1 MSQPTPHPHSSDIL
15 RRFII
20 DHDLEDA
27 PSLALLSAAVEAAP
41 NPSAIRAALRPHF
54 RDNAE
59 LPALSEA
66 LYLSRFPISTEVI
79 PVFRIHGQTVVAR
92 NIAASDLL
100 IGSEDLIG
108 HRIISILTGYQMDGL
123 SNETKWSK
131 FRDEILL
138 HGRYKD
144 EWKLALSTV
153 GTLTQAIGVR
163 AEIEGIPF
171 IDVSILDYSDYLT
184 QVNNLKLSESKF
196 KTLAEN
202 TPGLTKMSNVNNYYY
217 YFNKNW
223 QKYSGIF
230 DQVQL
235 SMSWIDFLHPDDMPP
250 TMAAIDNA
258 YKKRQ
263 KYKVEY
269 RLQGEDGHYRLFED
283 HGEPFYDVNQFFM
296 GYVSTAVDIT
306 DERELQKISQQL
318 EIQAK
323 VENEIRA
330 TIQNAQVL
338 IIAIDKADR
347 VVYANQY
354 ASEHVFP
361 HDVLGNELGALF
373 EYEIDGESE
382 VASVYDRMSSSLGKH
397 ILLTTRFGEAAT
409 GRPGIFSGSLMYL
422 NASESGDSVLYLIGE
437 DITEAEAQRLNALE
451 KEQKFQDVIS
461 SMQDMYFKIDRNL
474 VLLEVNTHSKSLL
487 GYEPS
492 EILGKSIMDKVL
504 QLSKAT
510 RRQILKNRS
519 NKSFIVKV
527 INKDGERLIFDC
539 KIKPVL
545 DPVLDELCFFG
556 VAKDLTEILNN
567 QQKLKD
573 KNKRIVKLAQAKDQ
587 FLANMSHEIRTP
599 LNGIIGLVDL
609 LAVARMPEPY
619 CDYVTTI
626 KSSSITLLRIINDIL
641 DLSKLEAA
649 RFTLT
654 TSSFSLQEVI
664 HKVRNLYLA
673 LIENKG
679 LSFVF
684 ELESDLPDRL
694 LGDEVRLVQVLS
706 NLISNAVKFTAEGT
720 IRLRVQL
727 VSRSAEDVVLEF
739 HVTDTGIGI
748 DEDKQQSIF
757 KAFSQVDSSTTKSS
771 EGTGLGL
778 YISQQLAVL
787 MGGQIRFSST
797 HGVGTTFTLSLP
809 FRIDTEY
816 MAVTLREIQGIQTT
830 PAYNILLVD
839 DNATNL
845 RVGGEILRYLGS
857 TVTVAQSGEAALQML
872 AEDAPYD
879 LVLMDIQMPGM
890 DGIQTL
896 EQVRDRLGLQ
906 LPVAALTA
914 YSMQGDKEKY
924 LRMGF
929 DHYLSKPITIDKMGR
944 FLQEFQT
951 GLGEPSTPSQL
962 APSSTPW
969 VDEEVV
975 RQLASMLGP
984 ESTEATYLEF
994 QTEAEEIISSL
1005 SQTTNLQELHR
1016 AFHTLKGSAATVGLR
1031 ALADLAYTEEKSS
1044 LSEDYTLD
1052 SALPARLEAVMQE
1065 SITFAL
1071 RSLKAT

>member
-15 RRFII
+15 RRFLLEQAPA
-20 DHDLEDA
+20 DAPGLEVLMAAVREASDPSALRAGLRLYFPDDAALHDLC
-27 PSLALLSAAVEAAP
+27 
-41 NPSAIRAALRPHF
+41 
-54 RDNAE
+54 
-59 LPALSEA
+59 EA
-66 LYLSRFPISTEVI
+66 LYLSRFPISTEVV
-79 PVFRIHGQTVVAR
+79 PVFRIHGQRVVSR
-92 NIAASDLL
+92 NAAAADLL
-100 IGSEDLIG
+100 TGTEELVG
-108 HRIISILTGYQMDGL
+108 HRITSLLTAYQMDGL

-138 HGRYKD
+138 KGRYKD
-144 EWKLALSTV
+144 EWKLALSNV
-153 GTLTQAIGVR
+153 GTLTQAIGVGG
-163 AEIEGIPF
+163 EIDGIPF

-230 DQVQL
+230 DQTQL
-235 SMSWIDFLHPDDMPP
+235 SMSWIDFLHPADMPP

-269 RLQGEDGHYRLFED
+269 RLKGEDGQYRLFED
-283 HGEPFYDVNQFFM
+283 HGEPFYDVNHFFM

-354 ASEHVFP
+354 SSEHVFP
-361 HDVLGNELGALF
+361 HDVLGSELGSLF
-373 EYEIDGESE
+373 EYEIDGETE
-382 VASVYDRMSSSLGKH
+382 VASVYDRMSASLGKH

-437 DITEAEAQRLNALE
+437 DITEAETQRLNALE

-654 TSSFSLQEVI
+654 TSSFSLQEVVN
-664 HKVRNLYLA
+664 KVRNLYLA

-684 ELESDLPDRL
+684 DLESRLPDRL

-720 IRLRVQL
+720 IRLHVRL
-727 VSRSAEDVVLEF
+727 VSQSDDDVVLEF
-739 HVTDTGIGI
+739 DVSDTGIGI
-748 DEDKQQSIF
+748 NEDKQQSIF

-787 MGGQIRFSST
+787 MGGEIRFAST
-797 HGVGTTFTLSLP
+797 QGVGTTFTLSLP
-809 FRIDTEY
+809 FKIDTGHTATV
-816 MAVTLREIQGIQTT
+816 MRELQEIRTT
-830 PAYNILLVD
+830 PAYHILLVD

-857 TVTVAQSGEAALQML
+857 NVAVAQSGEAALQLL
-872 AEDAPYD
+872 AEDAAYD
-879 LVLMDIQMPGM
+879 IVLMDIQMPGM

-896 EQVRDRLGLQ
+896 EQIRSRLDLH

-929 DHYLSKPITIDKMGR
+929 DHYLSKPITIDKMAR
-944 FLQEFQT
+944 FLQELQSGKT
-951 GLGEPSTPSQL
+951 PPAIPVSSPPPSD
-962 APSSTPW
+962 PW
-969 VDEEVV
+969 VDAEVV
-975 RQLASMLGP
+975 RQLASMLGAD
-984 ESTEATYLEF
+984 STEATYLEF
-994 QTEAEEIISSL
+994 QTEAEQIIASL
-1005 SQTTNLQELHR
+1005 SRTTDLQELHR

-1031 ALADLAYTEEKSS
+1031 ALADLAYAEEKSS
-1044 LSEDYTLD
+1044 LSEDYRLD

-1071 RSLKAT
+1071 RSLKAM